1 MRRRCRK
8 NAGRGRPGHET
19 PPGRQMR
26 QRDGARGGPSFG
38 RCRALGG
45 PSGSAGVGLTDVL
58 SFSGLEE
65 VGAGP
70 PDLAAGQ
77 AGAGTDLWLD
87 PLHADDP
94 VGMGEIS
101 GVGEI
106 ILAPDFIARRCAAQ
120 GWPLEKEIPMLV
132 VHGCLH
138 LLGWDHEEEERGRA
152 MRRLESERL
161 AACGLEHPLVGA
173 KEDD

>member
-1 MRRRCRK
+1 MKPRLGDRCGSETARAVGRLLED
-8 NAGRGRPGHET
+8 AGRWVAPLGRPEWAF
-19 PPGRQMR
+19 
-26 QRDGARGGPSFG
+26 D
-38 RCRALGG
+38 
-45 PSGSAGVGLTDVL
+45 LTDVL